1 MREEEDQEELDE
13 VHEALE
19 PRLNPA
25 DGSSLVLLQLLLEYL
40 VDSEV
45 RQPEAAP
52 AGDDPCSQNTLS
64 VFPGPGHNVIRS
76 AQPTDKQECYGD
88 VAVVV
93 SSKGGVGGGGGG
105 GGEVVSCSPGGL
117 EVLARYELVVV

>member
-25 DGSSLVLLQLLLEYL
+25 DGSSLVLLELLLEYL

-45 RQPEAAP
+45 SQPEATP
-52 AGDDPCSQNTLS
+52 AGDDPCRQYTLS
-64 VFPGPGHNVIRS
+64 VFPRPVIMS

-93 SSKGGVGGGGGG
+93 CSKGGGGGG
-105 GGEVVSCSPGGL
+105 QVVSCPPGGV